1 MAIYLVSD
9 QGILINHAGLMEFTG
24 GHVQVEEFRDPRF
37 GIVGIDC
44 DSKLFLDVIKIKM
57 DGFELYD

>member
-1 MAIYLVSD
+1 
-9 QGILINHAGLMEFTG
+9 MEFTG